1 MPVIDSHS
9 QIHILVIGAGSIG
22 KRHAG
27 NLVALGALTDIY
39 DVNEELARRVALE
52 TGCTPVTDLDRSLR
66 ENKYLAA
73 VVCTP
78 NHLHIPV
85 AGNVANASIN
95 LFVEKPLSHSLD
107 GVESLI
113 QTVKNNNLIG
123 MAGFNLRY
131 EPGLQFIKN
140 LLEPDDVAFA
150 RIEFGSYL
158 PSWRPGSDYRK
169 TYSANQSMGGGII
182 LDDVHELDYA
192 CWLFGYPKQVRCSL
206 GRFGNL
212 EIDAEDTAEF
222 ILTYRDKLVT
232 IHCDYLQRKYT
243 RTCKICCR
251 NGDTIEWVF
260 GESVTV
266 HSETRGTVFSYHDR
280 FKTNDMYL
288 AEMSEFLECLRQKR
302 NPGSDLENAARILG
316 IALDAKGAMP

>member
-1 MPVIDSHS
+1 MVTIDSHS
-9 QIHILVIGAGSIG
+9 QIRILVIGAGSIG

-27 NLVALGALTDIY
+27 NLASLGVPTDIF
-39 DVNEELARRVALE
+39 DVNLDLARKISLE
-52 TGCTPVTDLDRSLR
+52 TGSTLVTDLDRALR
-66 ENKYLAA
+66 DGNYQAA
-73 VVCTP
+73 IVCTP

-85 AGNVANASIN
+85 ANKVADASVN
-95 LFVEKPLSHSLD
+95 LFIEKPLSHTFEGVDSL
-107 GVESLI
+107 V
-113 QTVKNNNLIG
+113 TKVKENDLIG

-140 LLEPDDVAFA
+140 SLKPEEVAFA

-158 PSWRPGSDYRK
+158 PSWRPESDYRK
-169 TYSANQSMGGGII
+169 TYSANRSMGGGII

-192 CWLFGYPKQVRCSL
+192 CWLFGYPEQVGCSL

-212 EIDAEDTAEF
+212 EIDVEDTAEF
-222 ILTYRDKLVT
+222 FLTYKDKLVT
-232 IHCDYLQRKYT
+232 VHCDYLQRKYT
-243 RTCKICCR
+243 RTCKICCK

-266 HSETRGTVFSYHDR
+266 HSDTRGTVFSYYDR

-288 AEMSEFLECLRQKR
+288 AEMSEFLECLIKKR
-302 NPGSDLENAARILG
+302 TPHSDLENAARILD
-316 IALDAKGAMP
+316 IALNAKGANS